1 MNNNKNS
8 IGDRI
13 INLWRRLSPI
23 PGGAWLFSKIFGFM
37 VPYSGSISAT
47 VKQLSPG
54 YARIELRDHRKIR
67 NHLNCIHAIAL
78 LNLGELATG
87 MALLTGL
94 HANNRGII
102 TSLSMSYFKKA
113 RGRLIAIA
121 ETKQPDVK
129 SEIDHEVVAEIQD
142 QSGDVVA
149 RCIAH
154 WRLGPIP

>member
-1 MNNNKNS
+1 MNPNNS
-8 IGDRI
+8 IGNRI
-13 INLWRRLSPI
+13 ITLWQRLSPY

-37 VPYSGSISAT
+37 VPYSGSIGAT

-54 YARIELRDHRKIR
+54 YVRVELRDQRKIR
-67 NHLNCIHAIAL
+67 NHLNSIHAIAL
-78 LNLGELATG
+78 MNLGELATG

-94 HANNRGII
+94 QPNSRGII
-102 TSLSMSYFKKA
+102 TTLSMRYFKKA

-121 ETKQPDVK
+121 ETTQPDVK
-129 SEIDHEVVAEIQD
+129 SEIDYEVIAEIKD